1 MQISYFFYLCIVVFV
16 VFSMEQVEKKG
27 AGKVV
32 IQSYKLTTIRDNF
45 GLYGQRA
52 LLRIV
57 ESVQDQIAGLSFK
70 DKRDIRKIDTTID
83 TDLWGDKIITL
94 DLRSICPE
102 GITHF
107 APVRD
112 ELKAIMKLQ
121 FEYED
126 DETWE
131 VMNFINHVKVNKG
144 TWKATLSVSK
154 DVWKAVMDF
163 SKGFRRIEMEKAMQ
177 FQSSYSL
184 RFYELLTGQ
193 QEPICYDIE
202 DLKKMFGLEQKY
214 INSPMFIKRVVESAK
229 KELDEISPY
238 TFDYVINY
246 GESTGPGRPP
256 ISSLTFFPIH
266 CITRHSGQNDIKDRL
281 SLEQSIGEVPYDI
294 LTLKFGVA
302 PKSIKNNLAL
312 LMYAKQNMDLEK
324 FLRKIAPKAIRAKN
338 VAGYT
343 VNAIKSELRQTKG
356 VQFR

>member
-1 MQISYFFYLCIVVFV
+1 MKEEE
-16 VFSMEQVEKKG
+16 EQEI
-27 AGKVV
+27 GKIV

-57 ESVQDQIAGLSFK
+57 ETVQDQMKGLSFR
-70 DKRDIRKIDTTID
+70 DGRDIRKIDTTID

-107 APVRD
+107 GPVRE

-131 VMNFINHVKVNKG
+131 AMNFIHHVKVDKG
-144 TWKATLSVSK
+144 TWKVVMCVSK

-184 RFYELLTGQ
+184 RFYELLAGQ
-193 QEPICYDIE
+193 EHPICYDIE

-214 INSPMFIKRVVESAK
+214 ANSPMFIKRVVDSAK

-238 TFDYVINY
+238 TFDYVVNY
-246 GESTGPGRPP
+246 GDGVGPGRPP

-266 CITRHSGQNDIKDRL
+266 VVTKHSGANDIKGRL
-281 SLEQSIGEVPYDI
+281 PLQTLIGKENYEI
-294 LTLKFGVA
+294 LTLKFGIPA
-302 PKSIKNNLAL
+302 MSLRNNIALFMFANKN
-312 LMYAKQNMDLEK
+312 LELEN
-324 FLRKIAPKAIRAKN
+324 FLRKIAPKALRAKKI
-338 VAGYT
+338 AGYT
-343 VNAIKSELRQTKG
+343 INAIKSELRQTLG

>member
-1 MQISYFFYLCIVVFV
+1 MA
-16 VFSMEQVEKKG
+16 ETEKEES
-27 AGKVV
+27 GKVV

-57 ESVQDQIAGLSFK
+57 ESVQAQMAGLSFK
-70 DKRDIRKIDTTID
+70 DGRDIRKIDTTID
-83 TDLWGDKIITL
+83 TDLWGDKVITL

-131 VMNFINHVKVNKG
+131 ALNFINHVKVDKG

-184 RFYELLTGQ
+184 RFYELLAGQ
-193 QEPICYDIE
+193 KTPICYDIE
-202 DLKKMFGLEQKY
+202 DLKKMFGLEKKY
-214 INSPMFIKRVVESAK
+214 TNSPMFIKRVVDSAK

-238 TFDYVINY
+238 SFDYVINY
-246 GESTGPGRPP
+246 GESFGPGRPP

-266 CITRHSGQNDIKDRL
+266 YIGKHSGANDLKNMTNIANLLDR
-281 SLEQSIGEVPYDI
+281 EVYDI
-294 LTLKFGVA
+294 LTKKFGI
-302 PKSIKNNLAL
+302 PNKSLETNYSLLIYASKAIDLAEL
-312 LMYAKQNMDLEK
+312 LD
-324 FLRKIAPKAIRAKN
+324 RIAPRALRAKN
-338 VAGYT
+338 IAGYT
-343 VNAIKSELRQTKG
+343 INAIKSELSEKKG

>member
-1 MQISYFFYLCIVVFV
+1 MCICYFITAK
-16 VFSMEQVEKKG
+16 SMEKIEEQET
-27 AGKVV
+27 GKVV

-57 ESVQDQIAGLSFK
+57 ETVQDQMAGLSFK

-107 APVRD
+107 GPVRD

-131 VMNFINHVKVNKG
+131 AMNFINHVKVDKG

-184 RFYELLTGQ
+184 RFYELLAGQ
-193 QEPICYDIE
+193 KEPICYDIE

-214 INSPMFIKRVVESAK
+214 INSPMFIKRVVDSAK

-246 GESTGPGRPP
+246 GESIGPGRPP

-266 CITRHSGQNDIKDRL
+266 NLTKHSGQNDIKDRL
-281 SLEQSIGEVPYDI
+281 PLQTLIGKEPYEI
-294 LTLKFGVA
+294 LTLKFEIPA
-302 PKSIKNNLAL
+302 RSIRNNLAL
-312 LMYAKQNMDLEK
+312 LMYANKNMDLED

-343 VNAIKSELRQTKG
+343 INAIKSELRETMG